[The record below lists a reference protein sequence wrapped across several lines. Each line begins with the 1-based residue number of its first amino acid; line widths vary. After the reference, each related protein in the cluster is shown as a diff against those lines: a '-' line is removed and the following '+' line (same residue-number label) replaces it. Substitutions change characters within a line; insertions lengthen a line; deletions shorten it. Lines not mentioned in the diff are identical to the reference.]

1 MLLLRGALSDLLS
14 PVTMAEM
21 QSRLPRL
28 EAVEVPNRGHAP
40 TLDEPVARQ
49 AIDDFLR
56 RLDGR

>member
-1 MLLLRGALSDLLS
+1 
-14 PVTMAEM
+14 
-21 QSRLPRL
+21 LPRL